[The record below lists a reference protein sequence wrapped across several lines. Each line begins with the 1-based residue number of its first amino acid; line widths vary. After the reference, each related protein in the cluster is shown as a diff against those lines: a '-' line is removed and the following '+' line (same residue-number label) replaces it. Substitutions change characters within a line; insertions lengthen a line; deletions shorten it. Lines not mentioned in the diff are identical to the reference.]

1 MAAGGDLMSS
11 AEASRQLGVSMRQVQ
26 RLTASGA
33 LSQSGNVGRSHLIDA
48 QSVHRLKVRGAG
60 RGRPWESETIAATIE
75 LLTDGETARLTS
87 FARGRL
93 RHRLSGM
100 LADQLVRATRMRA
113 DVRRYRSSVSFFE
126 QVKGAVIPTGSAAV
140 DSDFTLARKFG
151 LAGSNRD
158 IVDGYL
164 DEKSAQRLVRECHLA
179 EADDGNVTLR
189 VTKIEALPRASAV
202 LVALDL
208 AESLDT
214 RDRSAGLA
222 YLAQR
227 LRWLA

>member
-1 MAAGGDLMSS
+1 MSS

-158 IVDGYL
+158 IVDGYV

>member
-1 MAAGGDLMSS
+1 MAERGGLMSS

-60 RGRPWESETIAATIE
+60 RGRPWEPETIAAAIE
-75 LLTDGETARLTS
+75 LLNDGETARLTS
-87 FARGRL
+87 VAHGRL

-100 LADQLVRATRMRA
+100 SADQFVRATRMRA
-113 DVRRYRSSVSFFE
+113 DVRGYRASVSFLE
-126 QVKGAVIPTGSAAV
+126 QAKAAVILTGSAAI
-140 DSDFTLARKFG
+140 DSDVALARKFG
-151 LAGSNRD
+151 LGGSNRD
-158 IVDGYL
+158 IVDGYV
-164 DEKSAQRLVRECHLA
+164 DAKSARRLVRECHLA
-179 EADDGNVTLR
+179 EDDEGNVTLR
-189 VTKIEALPRASAV
+189 VTTIDALLRTCAV
-202 LVALDL
+202 VVALDL

-222 YLAQR
+222 YLERQ
-227 LRWLA
+227 LRSLA